1 MEMTFLLALLL
12 GFLYWLATYDTIL
25 TNSLKWPMFVGLLL
39 GFLFGDYKTGLFIG
53 ASIEMIFIVN
63 TSVGG
68 NLPAD
73 KTIATFISVPIAI
86 LSKME
91 PELALAIAVPLATL
105 AKPLDDLRRMIN
117 VYWNK
122 KAARDID
129 KLNIT
134 QLKLDAWL
142 YPALV
147 QLPLRVIPVTVLLY
161 FGAAS
166 ADTILTVMPKFLT
179 HSLTVLGG
187 MLPAMG
193 MVACVRMIG
202 RKNLLPYFV
211 LGFFAMK
218 VFGLD
223 PLVLAVF
230 AALIAFFAIGGVE
243 GMRPASDTL
252 SDFANTEAQDKP
264 FEKVL
269 SKKALKKTRYR
280 GVFAHRI
287 AQDMENFYGT
297 GFCLAAQP
305 CLEELYGDNDEAYK
319 AALHR
324 HLVPYIT
331 EPTWGACIQ
340 GAAMAME
347 EQIANGADID
357 PSAVVA
363 LRTGLMGPFAGLGD
377 TINGYIVKPIV
388 NSIGISMALS
398 GNPLGV
404 FPAFWPLI
412 FQNFI
417 VGYNMFD
424 LGYKLGKTSLLKL
437 LRGGWID
444 KLMVGAG
451 ILGMTMMGGLTSK
464 YVKLKSVLAFTLS
477 TGDEYKLQS
486 YIDMLLPGLLPLA
499 LFAFAYWYMSKKKAN
514 YTKLILLFFV
524 IAIVGTL
531 LGVL

>member
-1 MEMTFLLALLL
+1 MPLVVAIGIGL
-12 GFLYWLATYDTIL
+12 LYWLATYDTIL
-25 TNSLKWPMFVGLLL
+25 TNCLKWPMFVGLLL
-39 GFLFGDYKTGLFIG
+39 GALFGDIKTGLYIG

-73 KTIATFISVPIAI
+73 KTIATFVSVPIAI
-86 LSKME
+86 MSHME
-91 PELALAIAVPLATL
+91 PEMALAIAVPLATL

-117 VYWNK
+117 VFWNK
-122 KAARDID
+122 KASRDID

-147 QLPLRVIPVTVLLY
+147 QLPLRVIPVAVLLY
-161 FGAAS
+161 LGADK
-166 ADTILTVMPKFLT
+166 ADLIINFMPKWITHALTV
-179 HSLTVLGG
+179 VGG

-202 RKNLLPYFV
+202 RKNLMPYFL
-211 LGFFAMK
+211 LGFFAMAVLK
-218 VFGLD
+218 LD
-223 PLVLAVF
+223 PLVLAIF
-230 AALIAFFAIGGVE
+230 AGIIAFLTIGGADGLKSTV
-243 GMRPASDTL
+243 DTL
-252 SDFANTEAQDKP
+252 SGFVKGDAEDRGVEVA
-264 FEKVL
+264 L
-269 SKKALKKTRYR
+269 SKKALRKTRFR
-280 GVFAHRI
+280 SVFAHRI

-297 GFCLAAQP
+297 GFCVAAQP
-305 CLEELYGDNDEAYK
+305 CLEELYGKDPEAYK

-331 EPTWGACIQ
+331 EPTWGACIE

-357 PSAVVA
+357 PNAVVA
-363 LRTGLMGPFAGLGD
+363 VRTGLMGPFAGLGD
-377 TINGYIVKPIV
+377 TINGYIIKPIV
-388 NSIGISMALS
+388 NSIGISMALA
-398 GNPLGV
+398 GNPIGV

-412 FQNFI
+412 FQNLI

-424 LGYKLGKTSLLKL
+424 LGYKLGKNSLLML
-437 LRGGWID
+437 LRGGWIE

-464 YVKLKSVLAFTLS
+464 YVKLKTVVEFTLS
-477 TGDEYKLQS
+477 SGETYTLQS
-486 YIDMLLPGLLPLA
+486 YLDKLLPGLLPLT
-499 LFAFAYWYMSKKKAN
+499 LFFVSYWYMSKKN
-514 YTKLILLFFV
+514 SNFTKLIMIFFA
-524 IAIVGTL
+524 IALVGSL
-531 LGVL
+531 IGFL

>member
-1 MEMTFLLALLL
+1 MTIFVALGL
-12 GFLYWLATYDTIL
+12 GLLYWIAEYDTIL
-25 TNSLKWPMFVGLLL
+25 TNSLKWPLFVGLLL
-39 GFLFGDYKTGLFIG
+39 GLLFGDVKTGLYIG

-73 KTIATFISVPIAI
+73 KTIATFVSVPIAI
-86 LSKME
+86 LSNME
-91 PELALAIAVPLATL
+91 PEMALAIAVPLATL

-122 KAARDID
+122 KASHDID

-134 QLKLDAWL
+134 QLKLDAWV

-147 QLPLRVIPVTVLLY
+147 QLPLRVIPVTLLLY
-161 FGAAS
+161 FGAGS
-166 ADTILTVMPKFLT
+166 ADAIVSALPEWVT
-179 HSLTVLGG
+179 HGLNILGG
-187 MLPAMG
+187 ILPAMG

-202 RKNLLPYFV
+202 RKNLLPYFL
-211 LGFFAMK
+211 LGYFASE
-218 VFGLD
+218 VFGLESI
-223 PLVLAVF
+223 VLAIF
-230 AALIAFFAIGGVE
+230 AGIIAFITIGGPD
-243 GMRPASDTL
+243 GFKATTDTL
-252 SDFANTEAQDKP
+252 SSFAGGEAEDRQLKR
-264 FEKVL
+264 KL
-269 SKKALKKTRYR
+269 SKKALRKARYR

-297 GFCLAAQP
+297 GFCVAAQP
-305 CLEELYGDNDEAYK
+305 CLEELYGDDPEAYK

-357 PSAVVA
+357 PSMVVS

-377 TINGYIVKPIV
+377 TINGYILKPIV
-388 NSIGISMALS
+388 NSIGISMALA

-404 FPAFWPLI
+404 FPAFWPLV

-424 LGYKLGKTSLLKL
+424 LGYKLGKNSLLKL
-437 LRGGWID
+437 LKGGWID
-444 KLMVGAG
+444 KIMVGAG

-464 YVKLKSVLAFTLS
+464 YVKLSTIVDFQLS
-477 TGDEYKLQS
+477 TGETYILQD
-486 YIDMLLPGLLPLA
+486 YFDMLLPGLLPLV
-499 LFAFAYWYMSKKKAN
+499 LFFVSYWYMSRPKAN
-514 YTKLILLFFV
+514 YTKLVVIFF
-524 IAIVGTL
+524 AISL
-531 LGVL
+531 LGSLAGII